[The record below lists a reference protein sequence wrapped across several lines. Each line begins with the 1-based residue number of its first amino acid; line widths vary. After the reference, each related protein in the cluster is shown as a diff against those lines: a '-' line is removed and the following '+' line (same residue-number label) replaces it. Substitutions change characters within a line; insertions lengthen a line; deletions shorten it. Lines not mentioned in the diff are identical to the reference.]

1 MPLQPQDSP
10 LGAFLKA
17 LHEEKI
23 DFLRCSFVV
32 APQFKS
38 RFGSKLQYFGTS
50 IIVPNAVRFTVNF
63 NSKGLSSKVLS
74 TADDLSTLD
83 CFRLRFAV
91 WSFSEI

>member
-1 MPLQPQDSP
+1 MSLQSQNGPLRP
-10 LGAFLKA
+10 FLKA

-23 DFLRCSFVV
+23 DFLRCSFVI

-63 NSKGLSSKVLS
+63 SSNGLSSIVLS
-74 TADDLSTLD
+74 TAQGLSTLD
-83 CFRLRFAV
+83 CFRLEFAV